1 MSELTEREISIIQMR
16 LSGMKLREIADEV
29 GLSTSQVWRIL
40 RRPDVKEEIEALR
53 RARFADLESQ
63 VASTLEGAVKRL
75 AEALESG
82 EIPPRLLPSAV
93 RRLAEA
99 QARLA
104 ELASLEERIAKI
116 EQALKERSGGAT

>member
-1 MSELTEREISIIQMR
+1 MSELTEREIAMIQMR
-16 LSGMKLREIADEV
+16 LSGAKLREIADEV

-40 RRPDVKEEIEALR
+40 RRPDVREELEALR
-53 RARFADLESQ
+53 RARFAELESQ
-63 VASTLEGAVKRL
+63 VAATLEGAVRRL
-75 AEALESG
+75 AAALESG

-104 ELASLEERIAKI
+104 ELASLEERIARI
-116 EQALKERSGGAT
+116 EAALRERTGGAT

>member
-1 MSELTEREISIIQMR
+1 MSELTERDLAIIQMR
-16 LSGMKLREIADEV
+16 LSGAKLREIAAET

-40 RRPDVKEEIEALR
+40 RRPDVKEELEALR
-53 RARFADLESQ
+53 RARFAEIESQ
-63 VASTLEGAVKRL
+63 VAATLEGAVRRL
-75 AEALESG
+75 SAALESG

-104 ELASLEERIAKI
+104 ELASLEERIARI
-116 EQALKERSGGAT
+116 EQALRERTGGTS

>member
-1 MSELTEREISIIQMR
+1 MTELTEREIAMIQMR

-40 RRPDVKEEIEALR
+40 GRPDVREELEALR
-53 RARFADLESQ
+53 RARFAELESQ
-63 VASTLEGAVKRL
+63 VAATLEGAVKRL
-75 AEALESG
+75 SAALEAG

-104 ELASLEERIAKI
+104 ELASLEERIARI
-116 EQALKERSGGAT
+116 EAALRERTGGGS

>member
-1 MSELTEREISIIQMR
+1 MSELTEREIAIIQMR
-16 LSGMKLREIADEV
+16 LSGAKLREIADAV

-40 RRPDVKEEIEALR
+40 RRPDVREELEALR
-53 RARFADLESQ
+53 RARFAELESQ
-63 VASTLEGAVKRL
+63 VAATLEGAVKRL
-75 AEALESG
+75 AAALESG

-104 ELASLEERIAKI
+104 ELASLEERIARI
-116 EQALKERSGGAT
+116 EQALKERSGGAV

>member
-40 RRPDVKEEIEALR
+40 RRPDVKEELEALR
-53 RARFADLESQ
+53 RARFAELESQ
-63 VASTLEGAVKRL
+63 VAATLEGAVKRL
-75 AEALESG
+75 AEALEAG

-104 ELASLEERIAKI
+104 ELASLEERIARI
-116 EQALKERSGGAT
+116 EAALRERTGGAT

>member
-16 LSGMKLREIADEV
+16 LSGAKLREIAAET

-53 RARFADLESQ
+53 RARFAELESQ
-63 VASTLEGAVKRL
+63 VAAALEGAVRRL
-75 AEALESG
+75 SAALEAG

-104 ELASLEERIAKI
+104 ELASLEERVAKI
-116 EQALKERSGGAT
+116 EQALKERTGGTS

>member
-1 MSELTEREISIIQMR
+1 MNELTEREIAIIQMR
-16 LSGMKLREIADEV
+16 LSGAKLREIADAV

-40 RRPDVKEEIEALR
+40 RRADVREELEALR
-53 RARFADLESQ
+53 RARFAELESQ
-63 VASTLEGAVKRL
+63 VAATLEGAVKRL
-75 AEALESG
+75 SEALEAG

-104 ELASLEERIAKI
+104 ELASLEERIARI
-116 EQALKERSGGAT
+116 EQALRERTGGGS

>member
-1 MSELTEREISIIQMR
+1 MSELTEREIAMIQMR
-16 LSGMKLREIADEV
+16 LSGLKLREIAAET
-29 GLSTSQVWRIL
+29 GLSVTQVWRIL
-40 RRPDVKEEIEALR
+40 RRPDVKEELEALR
-53 RARFADLESQ
+53 RARFAELESQ
-63 VASTLEGAVKRL
+63 VAATLEGAVRRL
-75 AEALESG
+75 AEALEAG

-116 EQALKERSGGAT
+116 EQALKERSGGTS